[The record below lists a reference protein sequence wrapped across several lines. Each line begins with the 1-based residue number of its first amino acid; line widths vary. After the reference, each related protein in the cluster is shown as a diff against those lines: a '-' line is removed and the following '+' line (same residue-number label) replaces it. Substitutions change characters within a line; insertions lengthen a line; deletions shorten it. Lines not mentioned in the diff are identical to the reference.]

1 MSTGEP
7 DGDLG
12 LLPGDVHC
20 GLLSVPGQPF
30 PGPHHTAHLQV
41 NTGSDHSHKQYTV
54 HIYMSRFDSDYG
66 TVCLD

>member
-41 NTGSDHSHKQYTV
+41 STGSDHSHKQHTV
-54 HIYMSRFDSDYG
+54 HLYMSGFDSMG
-66 TVCLD
+66 LFVWT